1 MNKEKKENLKKDF
14 KKWKRI
20 SEDEALPFQFRKALS
35 DTVTIASKKLGKIE
49 KEENVY
55 REIKQSEGCGCLIFI
70 LLGISFLLSFIL
82 VLR

>member
-1 MNKEKKENLKKDF
+1 MNKEERENLKKDL
-14 KKWKRI
+14 KKWKRV
-20 SEDEALPFQFRKALS
+20 SKDKALPFQFRKALS
-35 DTVTIASKKLGKIE
+35 DTVAIASKKLEKIE

-70 LLGISFLLSFIL
+70 LLGVSFLLSFVL